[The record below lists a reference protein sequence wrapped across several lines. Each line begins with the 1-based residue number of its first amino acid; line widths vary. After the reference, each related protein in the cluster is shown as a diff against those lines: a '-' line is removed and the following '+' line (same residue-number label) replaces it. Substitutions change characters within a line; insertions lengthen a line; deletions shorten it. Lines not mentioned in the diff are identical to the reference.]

1 MQYAILQSNSP
12 RLVGRVPVCA
22 CFSATCV
29 YYECQKVLLSPSL
42 VSSDRLRS
50 IEKASPLYISPL
62 WSLDPLGALVPEGSQ
77 EGGVRRGL

>member
-29 YYECQKVLLSPSL
+29 YSECQKMLLSLSL
-42 VSSDRLRS
+42 VSPWPLTCVSL
-50 IEKASPLYISPL
+50 ASHLCFLAPL
-62 WSLDPLGALVPEGSQ
+62 LVPFTLNFGAFFADFH
-77 EGGVRRGL
+77 GLTSI